1 MKRQQRW
8 QQRPAYCEGTAFRC
22 AAESADEIC
31 MPTVCFPPH
40 AIAWNQAFRV
50 IALSLGGC
58 LFAAAACAQ
67 QPVQNRPATDHQPP
81 PGQRLQL
88 LPQEQIPAPQ
98 PQPTLSLAELE
109 QIALH
114 HNPSLGRAH
123 AQVQIAKGNWVQ
135 VGLPP
140 NPSVG
145 YSGQQ
150 LGSGGLAE
158 QHGVY
163 VTQEIIRGG
172 KLNLNRQAAA
182 HEVARAEQELVA
194 QQYRVLT
201 DVRSGYYRVL
211 IAQRQIELS
220 RNIAVMYGQALATTD
235 KLLQAQEISKLDLL
249 DAQLDHEN
257 ARVALQNAQH
267 SHAAAWRNLTAVVG
281 QPELAPQALAGDV
294 TLSAKKFDYQ
304 QTLQHLLTSSPEIA
318 ATTSEIERA
327 RWAYQRALVEHKGNV
342 NLQAL
347 YNWQDNGIGGR
358 PDGAVVV
365 DMPIPLWNKNQGG
378 IVKAQGEVTLAEHNL
393 ARLELELQQRLAP
406 VFERYQN
413 AAHQVQ
419 RMQTTILKLAQE
431 SVDLSRKAYQAGEL
445 SYLDMLDAQNKYSQA
460 NSTYLDALRELRLAE
475 AEMEGFLLQNSLQAK

>member
-1 MKRQQRW
+1 M
-8 QQRPAYCEGTAFRC
+8 PAFR
-22 AAESADEIC
+22 
-31 MPTVCFPPH
+31 FPPSLNAWSH
-40 AIAWNQAFRV
+40 ALRAT
-50 IALSLGGC
+50 ALGLSGC
-58 LFAAAACAQ
+58 LLTAATFAQ
-67 QPVQNRPATDHQPP
+67 QPQPVQIRPVTHHQPASEH
-81 PGQRLQL
+81 LQL
-88 LPQEQIPAPQ
+88 LPQEQIPTPQ
-98 PQPTLSLAELE
+98 PQLQLSLAELE
-109 QIALH
+109 QMALH

-123 AQVQIAKGNWVQ
+123 AQVQIAKGTWVQ

-163 VTQEIIRGG
+163 VTQEIVRGG
-172 KLNLNRQAAA
+172 KLKLNREAAA

-201 DVRSGYYRVL
+201 DVRSAFYRVL
-211 IAQRQIELS
+211 IAQRQIEL
-220 RNIAVMYGQALATTD
+220 NGDIAKMYSQALATTD

-267 SHAAAWRNLTAVVG
+267 SHAAAWRNLTAVLG
-281 QPELAPQALAGDV
+281 QPQMTPQALVGDV
-294 TLSAKKFDYQ
+294 TVSAKKFDFQ
-304 QTLQHLLTSSPEIA
+304 QTLQHLLTASPEIA
-318 ATTSEIERA
+318 AAASDIERA

-358 PDGAVVV
+358 PDGAIVL
-365 DMPIPLWNKNQGG
+365 DMPIPIWNKNQGG
-378 IVKAQGEVTLAEHNL
+378 IVKAQGEVTVAEHKM
-393 ARLELELQQRLAP
+393 AQLELELQQRLAP

-413 AAHQVQ
+413 AANQVQ
-419 RMQTTILKLAQE
+419 RMQSTILKLAQE
-431 SVDLSRKAYQAGEL
+431 SVELSRKAYQAGEL
-445 SYLDMLDAQNKYSQA
+445 SYLDMLDAQQKYSTA
-460 NSTYLDALRELRLAE
+460 HSTYLDALRDLRLAE
-475 AEMEGFLLQNSLQAK
+475 TEMEGFLLQNSLQSR